1 MLLSSV
7 TQLGFVFFGGGGKG
21 IEPRAA
27 ALLVFFLNDADVV
40 AQGLRRVFQRLRLL
54 HDGGEVA

>member
-7 TQLGFVFFGGGGKG
+7 TQLGFVFFGGGSKG

-27 ALLVFFLNDADVV
+27 ALLVFFLNDLYVHVLV
-40 AQGLRRVFQRLRLL
+40 A
-54 HDGGEVA
+54 